1 VSHRTALR
9 SVIRTAVI
17 GAVALFVVGVG
28 IAFAHTALRRSEPAK
43 AARLDTAPREIRLVF
58 TEGVALAVS
67 KIVLLGPDSAEV
79 ALSAVRHP
87 VDSAS
92 VLVADIAAPL
102 RAGGYT
108 VLWQTASEDG
118 HGIRG
123 SYTFTILEGAAGLA
137 APVAPRPVADTTP
150 APAAEPPAPVVQS
163 SAFAPD
169 APLYDAIRWLE
180 YVGLVGLIGVAV
192 FRIVV
197 VPIARRSLDASMHAA
212 LGPLSTSVAAA
223 GMLLGVLLVVAIIAR
238 LGAQA
243 ASLSIDA
250 TMHTSEMRGVL
261 FGTTWGTG
269 WMLQIAGA
277 VLALAGLARARAKD
291 RGWGLAALG
300 VALVTCAEPLMG
312 HAAAM
317 EGGWGTAIVADA
329 LHLFAAGGWL
339 GTLLV
344 IAVAAIPYT
353 RRLGAPGSA
362 ILAAIV
368 HAFSPVALGS
378 AAVLLVTG
386 IVASWLH
393 LTSMRDFLISDYGAM
408 LLRKLVVLAVI
419 LAIGAYNWRRVRP
432 SLMTDA
438 AAVARLR
445 RSATAEL
452 VLAAVL
458 LAVTAILV
466 ALPAPAQL
474 PLP

>member
-1 VSHRTALR
+1 VSHRVPLR
-9 SVIRTAVI
+9 SAVRTIALAAAV
-17 GAVALFVVGVG
+17 LLVVGVG
-28 IAFAHTALRRSEPAK
+28 VAFAHTALRRSEPPR

-87 VDSAS
+87 GDSTS
-92 VLVADIAAPL
+92 VLVAGITGSL
-102 RAGGYT
+102 RAGQHT
-108 VLWQTASEDG
+108 VLWQTASDDG
-118 HGIRG
+118 HGVRG
-123 SYTFTILEGAAGLA
+123 SYAFTILDGAAGLA
-137 APVAPRPVADTTP
+137 APVAASLQDTTSP
-150 APAAEPPAPVVQS
+150 PPTRSAPREGAGPG
-163 SAFAPD
+163 FAPD

-180 YVGLVGLIGVAV
+180 YIGLVGLLGVVA
-192 FRIVV
+192 FRVIV
-197 VPIARRSLDASMHAA
+197 VPIAQRSLDATVHPA
-212 LGPLSTSVAAA
+212 LAPLLTRVASA
-223 GMLLGVLLVVAIIAR
+223 GVLLGVLLVVAIIAR

-250 TMHTSEMRGVL
+250 TMHASEMRGVL
-261 FGTTWGTG
+261 LGTTWGTA
-269 WMLQIAGA
+269 WILQIAGA
-277 VLALAGLARARAKD
+277 VLALAGLARGQATD
-291 RGWGLAALG
+291 RGWRPAALG
-300 VALVTCAEPLMG
+300 VALVTCAEPWMG

-317 EGGWGTAIVADA
+317 EGGRGTAMLADA

-344 IAVAAIPYT
+344 IAIAAIPYA
-353 RRLGAPGSA
+353 RRLGAQGA
-362 ILAAIV
+362 VILAALV

-378 AAVLLVTG
+378 AAVLVVTG

-393 LTSMRDFLISDYGAM
+393 LNSLRDFVISDYGAM

-432 SLMTDA
+432 SLMSDA

-458 LAVTAILV
+458 LAVTAVLV